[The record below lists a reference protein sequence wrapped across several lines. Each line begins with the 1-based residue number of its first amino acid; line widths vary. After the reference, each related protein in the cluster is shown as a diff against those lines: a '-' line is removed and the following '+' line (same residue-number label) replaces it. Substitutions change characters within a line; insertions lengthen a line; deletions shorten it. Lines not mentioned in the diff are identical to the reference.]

1 SAVVKQMQQ
10 TAEGLAS
17 VAPVLELARSIGVE
31 MPIVEQ
37 VKQVLDGTLDPKDI
51 APHLTTD
58 SDEPQGERIN
68 DDAEAPGGGV
78 VWRSIKP
85 PFDQLRDGGRSPRGD

>member
-1 SAVVKQMQQ
+1 MQQ

-17 VAPVLELARSIGVE
+17 VAPVLTLARAREVD

-37 VKQVLDGTLDPKDI
+37 VSQVLAGTLDPKDI

-58 SDEPQGERIN
+58 TDEPQGERSL
-68 DDAEAPGGGV
+68 DDYQARGGGV
-78 VWRSIKP
+78 VWGALKRA
-85 PFDQLRDGGRSPRGD
+85 FNQLRDSPGSPSGD